1 MSNQIKKQSIDKLL
15 FGIILG
21 FTLIFYIWMAAQIP
35 YMHDDWDWGLD
46 LGMNQLL
53 HATLNS
59 RYVGNF
65 LVVVLTRC
73 VWFKNI
79 FMGLVLFLIPFM
91 ITKFNQTKNTFHN
104 MICFITCNILFLTM
118 ETDMWRQTAGWVAG
132 FSYFIVSLLLIIIY
146 LLIIKELFSNE
157 TSVVTGWM
165 YVPLFIFSVMI
176 QLFIENVTCF
186 ILISSILALII
197 SIVTHKNIAKYIT
210 ILLGNIFGT
219 IIMFSSNVYH
229 SLATEGQALGGYRDF
244 TFEKG
249 AGLFNNIRS
258 VSKTMTEA
266 VIPNIWEKNWILCI
280 AVALVMIFLII
291 NTKKDTNKIQKSV
304 FIVMNAI
311 YLIYFVMA
319 HINYHLHY
327 QYDQPLPLWHSLI
340 NIGFFILVIIELI
353 IFLHDKKENMPM
365 AMVFWLSAPI
375 IVAPL
380 GLTSQ
385 NVAPRIYLTSSLF
398 LTLFILWILKIE
410 LESCTVTIKK
420 IMLLISTMIF
430 FVLIIYY
437 GIIYY
442 QIGHVKDQRLDI
454 IEHATQKKS
463 TEIHLPSFPYE
474 QYLWFPDPT
483 VPDRVHYFKEFYGI
497 DDSVSVIFHQ

>member
-1 MSNQIKKQSIDKLL
+1 MLKQRKKQSVDKLL
-15 FGIILG
+15 LRFILG

-73 VWFKNI
+73 VWFKNL

-91 ITKFNQTKNTFHN
+91 ITKLNQTKNAFHN
-104 MICFITCNILFLTM
+104 IICFTTCNILFLTI
-118 ETDMWRQTAGWVAG
+118 ETDMWCQTAGWVAG
-132 FSYFIVSLLLIIIY
+132 FSNFIVSLLFIIIY
-146 LLIIKELFSNE
+146 LRIIRELFSHE
-157 TSVVTGWM
+157 TATITRWM
-165 YVPLFIFSVMI
+165 YLPLFIFSVMI
-176 QLFIENVTCF
+176 ELFIENVTCF
-186 ILISSILALII
+186 ILISSILTLIV
-197 SIVTHKNIAKYIT
+197 SIVKHKNITKYIT

-229 SLATEGQALGGYRDF
+229 SLASEGQALGGYRAF

-249 AGLFNNIRS
+249 AGLFQNIRS

-266 VIPNIWEKNWILCI
+266 VIPNIWEKNWIICI
-280 AVALVMIFLII
+280 AVTLIMIFMII
-291 NTKKDTNKIQKSV
+291 NAKKKANKIQKSV
-304 FIVMNAI
+304 FIIMNI
-311 YLIYFVMA
+311 FYLIYFVMA
-319 HINYHLHY
+319 HIDYHLHY
-327 QYDQPLPLWHSLI
+327 QYDQPLPLWHSFM
-340 NIGFFILVIIELI
+340 NIGFFILVILELI
-353 IFLHDKKENMPM
+353 LFLHNKKENLLM
-365 AMVFWLSAPI
+365 AIVLWLCAPI

-398 LTLFILWILKIE
+398 LALFILWILKIQ
-410 LESCTVTIKK
+410 LEICTVPVKK
-420 IMLLISTMIF
+420 VMLLISTMIF
-430 FVLIIYY
+430 SILLIHF

-442 QIGHVKDQRLDI
+442 QIGNVKNQRLDI
-454 IEHATQKKS
+454 IENATQKKS

-483 VPDRVHYFKEFYGI
+483 VPDREHYFKEFYGI
-497 DDSVSVIFHQ
+497 DDSVSLIFNK